1 MYRLI
6 EFIRRIYVVLLFVII
21 ETVALYCYS
30 HSTQYTEAKILTH
43 THSVTGA
50 LHNSVY
56 SVIHFFS
63 LRRENQ
69 NLAER
74 VAWLENQLTKY
85 RENSENMVATGA
97 DSLIFSEMDSLTA
110 QNLNKYRYMS
120 ARVIANS
127 TNRLRNYITLNRG
140 TMHGVVPHMGV
151 ITPDGMMVGYVA
163 ACSERYSVVIPML
176 NADYRTSGKIDG
188 DNHIGSI
195 RWNGNSPYK
204 VEMEELSKKANIE
217 VGNEVI
223 GSGVS
228 HYFPSDV
235 RIKIGYVDSYTLN
248 ESQTAYHVVIRLAS
262 DLSRLSNVILI
273 ENADYN
279 EITDLEESVKSGSYL
294 RSMSIGEG
302 AN

>member
-63 LRRENQ
+63 LRHENQ

-85 RENSENMVATGA
+85 RENSENLTATGA
-97 DSLIFSEMDSLTA
+97 DSLIISEMDSLTA
-110 QNLNKYRYMS
+110 QNFNKYRYMS

-195 RWNGNSPYK
+195 RWNGSSPYK
-204 VEMEELSKKANIE
+204 VEMEELSKNANIE
-217 VGNEVI
+217 VGDEVI

-248 ESQTAYHVVIRLAS
+248 ESQTAYHVVIRLAN